1 MDPAAL
7 AEVIHRAQ
15 QGAAAAF
22 DRLVD
27 AYGHRITGFLYRMT
41 GSQQDAEDLVQEVF
55 LRLVRT
61 ISGYTHDGRFEAWLF
76 RIAANLARDRVRR
89 AKRAPKF
96 VAVRAGGSG
105 DDGDPGES
113 GSLDRIEGSS
123 EPADAAMER
132 GEESKALHAA
142 LAMLPEKEREVMML
156 RHFSQ
161 MSFKE
166 IAEMAGMPLGT
177 ALARAHR
184 GLKRLREIMTAAEA
198 SGSPRPSQRASRMSK
213 PT

>member
-1 MDPAAL
+1 MDDAAL
-7 AEVIHRAQ
+7 ADVIHQAQ
-15 QGAAAAF
+15 RGDAEAF

-27 AYGHRITGFLYRMT
+27 AYAHRITGFLYRMT
-41 GSQQDAEDLVQEVF
+41 GSRQDAEDLVQEVF

-61 ISGYTHDGRFEAWLF
+61 IAAYQHDGRFEAWLF

-89 AKRAPKF
+89 AKRTPKF
-96 VAVRAGGSG
+96 VAAKTGGAAEA
-105 DDGDPGES
+105 DGADET

-123 EPADAAMER
+123 EPADANMER
-132 GEESKALHAA
+132 GEQIEALHAA
-142 LAMLPEKEREVMML
+142 LAMLPETEREVMML

-166 IAEMAGMPLGT
+166 ISEMAGMPLGT

-184 GLKRLREIMTAAEA
+184 GLRRLREIMTAGDAPGDRTA
-198 SGSPRPSQRASRMSK
+198 RRASKSA
-213 PT
+213 

>member
-1 MDPAAL
+1 MDDAAL
-7 AEVIHRAQ
+7 AEVIRGAQ
-15 QGAAAAF
+15 RGDAAAF

-27 AYGHRITGFLYRMT
+27 AYGHRITGFLHRMT
-41 GSQQDAEDLVQEVF
+41 ESRQDAENLAQEVF

-61 ISGYTHDGRFEAWLF
+61 IGAYKHDGRFEPWIF

-96 VAVRAGGSG
+96 VTVKTGGTGEAG
-105 DDGDPGES
+105 DTDEF
-113 GSLDRIEGSS
+113 GSLDKIEGSS

-132 GEESKALHAA
+132 GEQIDALHEA
-142 LAMLPEKEREVMML
+142 LATLPEAEREVMML

-166 IAEMAGMPLGT
+166 IAEMADMPLGT

-184 GLKRLREIMTAAEA
+184 GLARLREIMTTRDA
-198 SGSPRPSQRASRMSK
+198 SGERTRRRSSRTAK
-213 PT
+213 PA

>member
-1 MDPAAL
+1 MDDAAL
-7 AEVIHRAQ
+7 AETIRGAQ
-15 QGAAAAF
+15 RGDAAAF

-27 AYGHRITGFLYRMT
+27 AYGHRITGFLHRMT
-41 GSQQDAEDLVQEVF
+41 GSRQDAEDLVQEVF

-61 ISGYTHDGRFEAWLF
+61 IGAYKHDGRFEPWIF

-96 VAVRAGGSG
+96 VTVRTGDAG
-105 DDGDPGES
+105 DTDEP
-113 GSLDRIEGSS
+113 GSLDKIEGSS

-132 GEESKALHAA
+132 GEQIDALHEA
-142 LAMLPEKEREVMML
+142 LAMLPETEREVMML

-166 IAEMAGMPLGT
+166 IAEMADMPLGT

-184 GLKRLREIMTAAEA
+184 GLRRLREIMTAGEA
-198 SGSPRPSQRASRMSK
+198 SGEQTQRRVSSSAK
-213 PT
+213 QA

>member
-1 MDPAAL
+1 MDDAAL
-7 AEVIHRAQ
+7 AGVIHAAQ
-15 QGAAAAF
+15 RGDAAAF

-27 AYGHRITGFLYRMT
+27 AYAHRITGFLYRMT
-41 GSQQDAEDLVQEVF
+41 GSRQDAEDLVQEVF

-61 ISGYTHDGRFEAWLF
+61 IGGYKHDGRFEAWIF

-96 VAVRAGGSG
+96 VAVKTGGAIAT
-105 DDGDPGES
+105 GDPDET
-113 GSLDRIEGSS
+113 GSLDRVEGSS
-123 EPADAAMER
+123 EPADAEMER
-132 GEESKALHAA
+132 GEQIEALHTA
-142 LAMLPEKEREVMML
+142 LAMLPETEREVMML

-166 IAEMAGMPLGT
+166 IAEMADMPLGT

-184 GLKRLREIMTAAEA
+184 GLARLREIMTAEDAPED
-198 SGSPRPSQRASRMSK
+198 RTRRRVSRRSK
-213 PT
+213 PA